1 MMSATEPCNPSYFD
15 DAALEAWLAEAL
27 SAQAADAQAQAIRAM
42 VDHMQ
47 AMLVPVQPSM
57 NFVHDLEQSL
67 IRTAGSQ
74 TLQQR
79 YRRTIFI
86 GVAAAGSIVSVVG
99 LAVYVFRQRERIAAS
114 LSLWGRLS

>member
-1 MMSATEPCNPSYFD
+1 MSAPESSNPSYFD

-27 SAQAADAQAQAIRAM
+27 SAQAADAQAQAVRAM

-47 AMLVPVQPSM
+47 AALVPVQPSM
-57 NFVHDLEQSL
+57 YFVHELGQAL
-67 IRTAGSQ
+67 IRAAGSQ

-79 YRRTIFI
+79 YRRTILI

-99 LAVYVFRQRERIAAS
+99 LAVYVFRQRERIAVS
-114 LSLWGRLS
+114 LPLRERLS

>member
-1 MMSATEPCNPSYFD
+1 MSATEPSNFSYFD
-15 DAALEAWLAEAL
+15 DAALEAWLADAL
-27 SAQAADAQAQAIRAM
+27 SAQAADAQAQAVRALI
-42 VDHMQ
+42 DHMQ
-47 AMLVPVQPSM
+47 AALVPVQPSLH
-57 NFVHDLEQSL
+57 FVRELEQSL

-99 LAVYVFRQRERIAAS
+99 LAVYVFRQRERIAGA
-114 LSLWGRLS
+114 LPVRGRVA